1 MSLDLTLLPE
11 IVAVVAAFAQDAEP
25 ITRFTAETAAARPEV
40 VARGF
45 RFLIGAYTAV
55 WTILAI
61 YLLSISIRL
70 RRLSQQVRRLKER
83 LGA

>member
-1 MSLDLTLLPE
+1 VSLEPANLPE
-11 IVAVVAAFAQDAEP
+11 IGALVAAFAQEAEP
-25 ITRFTAETAAARPEV
+25 ITRFTAETAASRPEI

-70 RRLSQQVRRLKER
+70 RRLSQQVRRLKDR